1 MATNDHIAKFNRC
14 YANADKYPLNLSQYS
29 SNNGGLLAHWRLLKE
44 NAARLF
50 LMKSDIVALELKKA
64 DVPENSIPLKR
75 YRTDDEVNSWLA
87 RPDPARNTSASDIR
101 CRFIFIQAA
110 SSQAKLNLTLSHAKS
125 IFTYFQVTPS
135 YIDFISVFT
144 VNRSDEADVSDLRFS
159 SFRERARLGAHSNCL
174 SLPHLALSGKGF
186 QLSYNLKCVS
196 NTTRESPTGWS
207 RIANTPE
214 EWQWS
219 TRQAVFHHQ
228 FDMKEGT
235 TLWILTAARNYLQK
249 RVQKLV
255 GQNGTQTASSTN
267 DEDNLQPRSEDRSF
281 TTPGK
286 SFISSLSVHLMIAQ
300 YASEDWRGYL
310 RWLEQMLEKKTKEAL
325 ISEKYNP
332 REFDLINVQIMEDKT
347 NRAAMTLTAN
357 AKVLESLADFY
368 EGLMQNVNF
377 ELRGELDCKTA
388 IADFLVQLRD
398 YIYDMK
404 MFSERAHLLAKI
416 TADRKILV
424 QERLQTRASDRVEN
438 LTIQQQM
445 EAKIMR
451 VIAVLTLIYLPA
463 TFVST
468 FFSTDV
474 VKYQPDGDNSDS
486 STDNSSQSPPDYT
499 SYSALALERWF
510 EVTVPLT
517 LLTFAVALGWYCWYE
532 PAKKATKEY
541 RRANT
546 RHRTD
551 SEKQLLPV

>member
-1 MATNDHIAKFNRC
+1 
-14 YANADKYPLNLSQYS
+14 
-29 SNNGGLLAHWRLLKE
+29 
-44 NAARLF
+44 
-50 LMKSDIVALELKKA
+50 MKSDIVALELKKA
-64 DVPENSIPLKR
+64 DAPENSIPLKR
-75 YRTDDEVNSWLA
+75 YRTDDEVNSWLS
-87 RPDPARNTSASDIR
+87 RPDPAGNTTASDIR
-101 CRFIFIQAA
+101 CSFIQAA

-159 SFRERARLGAHSNCL
+159 SFRERVRLGAHSNCL
-174 SLPHLALSGKGF
+174 SLPHLALSGRAF

-207 RIANTPE
+207 RVANTPE

-219 TRQAVFHHQ
+219 TREMLDSSSVDRLSFGATLRFIVEKLKKLTRFLKYSQAVFHHQ

-255 GQNGTQTASSTN
+255 GQNGTQMASSTN

-281 TTPGK
+281 STPGK
-286 SFISSLSVHLMIAQ
+286 SFISSLSVHLVIAQ

-310 RWLEQMLEKKTKEAL
+310 RWLEQMLEKKAPTQTKEVL

-368 EGLMQNVNF
+368 EGLMQNDNF
-377 ELRGELDCKTA
+377 ELRDELDCKTA

-398 YIYDMK
+398 YIYDMN

-416 TADRKILV
+416 TADRKTLV
-424 QERLQTRASDRVEN
+424 QERLQTRASDRVEK

-451 VIAVLTLIYLPA
+451 VIA
-463 TFVST
+463 T

-474 VKYQPDGDNSDS
+474 VKYQTDGDNPES
-486 STDNSSQSPPDYT
+486 STDTSSQSPPDYT

-517 LLTFAVALGWYCWYE
+517 LLTFAVALGWYYWYE
-532 PAKKATKEY
+532 PAKKAIKEY
-541 RRANT
+541 RRGNS